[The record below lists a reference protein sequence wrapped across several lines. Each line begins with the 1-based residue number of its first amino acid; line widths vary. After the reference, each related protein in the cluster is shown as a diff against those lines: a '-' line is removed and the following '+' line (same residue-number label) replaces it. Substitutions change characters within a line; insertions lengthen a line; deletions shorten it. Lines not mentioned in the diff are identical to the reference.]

1 MNKNKKTLLLVLVFV
16 LLLGGAYILYN
27 QLSGQVAR
35 DSIVVTQEAGSISG
49 TQETQAPE
57 ASPQAE
63 KETPAETEAPA
74 QEEAPAA
81 PDFTV
86 LDADG
91 QEVRLTDMRG
101 TPVVLNFWASWC
113 PPCKSEMPDFEEAS
127 KTYEGKV
134 AFMMVNLTDGGRETV
149 DTAKAYIEEQG
160 YTFPIYFDTQQ
171 EAAIGYGVVSIPTTI
186 PYGRFLL
193 GMAWYPSPPPISSTP
208 RGAWWPMAGAP
219 WIRAPWS
226 RVSA

>member
-1 MNKNKKTLLLVLVFV
+1 MSKNAKTLILVLVFV
-16 LLLGGAYILYN
+16 LLLGGAYLLYN

-35 DSIVVTQEAGSISG
+35 DSIVVTQEAGSVSS

-63 KETPAETEAPA
+63 EEAPAETEASA
-74 QEEAPAA
+74 QDEPPMA

-91 QEVRLTDMRG
+91 QEVRLSDMQG

-113 PPCKSEMPDFEEAS
+113 PPCKSEMPDFEEAN
-127 KTYEGKV
+127 KAYAGKV
-134 AFMMVNLTDGGRETV
+134 AFMMVNLTDGSRETV

-160 YTFPIYFDTQQ
+160 YTFPVYFDTQQ
-171 EAAIGYGVVSIPTTI
+171 EAAVGYGVVSIPTTYFI
-186 PYGRFLL
+186 DAQGGVVAYGQGALDQSALEQGIGMIL
-193 GMAWYPSPPPISSTP
+193 GE
-208 RGAWWPMAGAP
+208 
-219 WIRAPWS
+219 
-226 RVSA
+226 

>member
-35 DSIVVTQEAGSISG
+35 DSIVVTQEAGSVSSA
-49 TQETQAPE
+49 QETQAPE

-63 KETPAETEAPA
+63 EETPAETEAPA

-91 QEVRLTDMRG
+91 QEVRLSDMQG

-160 YTFPIYFDTQQ
+160 YTFPVYFDTQQ
-171 EAAIGYGVVSIPTTI
+171 EAAAGYGVVSIPTTYFI
-186 PYGRFLL
+186 DAQGGVVAYGQGALDQSALEQGIGMIL
-193 GMAWYPSPPPISSTP
+193 GE
-208 RGAWWPMAGAP
+208 
-219 WIRAPWS
+219 
-226 RVSA
+226 

>member
-1 MNKNKKTLLLVLVFV
+1 MQGKKSLFVILLVLVLV
-16 LLLGGAYILYN
+16 MGGAYALYGR
-27 QLSGQVAR
+27 LSAGAEP
-35 DSIVVTQEAGSISG
+35 DLVTPETEDTDPAGSDDSSG
-49 TQETQAPE
+49 GFSDAPGAGE
-57 ASPQAE
+57 IDEPIQ
-63 KETPAETEAPA
+63 
-74 QEEAPAA
+74 A

-86 LDADG
+86 YDADG
-91 QEVRLTDMRG
+91 SEVSLSDYAG

-171 EAAIGYGVVSIPTTI
+171 EAAIGYGVVSIPTTYFIDAQGGVVAYGQGALDQSALEQGIGMI
-186 PYGRFLL
+186 PGE
-193 GMAWYPSPPPISSTP
+193 
-208 RGAWWPMAGAP
+208 
-219 WIRAPWS
+219 
-226 RVSA
+226 

>member
-63 KETPAETEAPA
+63 EETPAETEAPA

-86 LDADG
+86 LDTDG
-91 QEVRLTDMRG
+91 QEVRLSDMQG

-160 YTFPIYFDTQQ
+160 YTSPFTSTPSRRPPQ
-171 EAAIGYGVVSIPTTI
+171 AMG
-186 PYGRFLL
+186 
-193 GMAWYPSPPPISSTP
+193 WYPFPPPISSTP
-208 RGAWWPMAGAP
+208 RGAWWPMARAR
-219 WIRAPWS
+219 WTRAPWS

>member
-1 MNKNKKTLLLVLVFV
+1 MYKR
-16 LLLGGAYILYN
+16 
-27 QLSGQVAR
+27 Q
-35 DSIVVTQEAGSISG
+35 
-49 TQETQAPE
+49 
-57 ASPQAE
+57 PQAE
-63 KETPAETEAPA
+63 EESPAETEAPA

-86 LDADG
+86 LDTDG
-91 QEVRLTDMRG
+91 QEVRLSDMQG

-171 EAAIGYGVVSIPTTI
+171 EAAIGYGVVSIPTTYFI
-186 PYGRFLL
+186 DAQGGVVAYGQGALDQSALEQGIGMIL
-193 GMAWYPSPPPISSTP
+193 GE
-208 RGAWWPMAGAP
+208 
-219 WIRAPWS
+219 
-226 RVSA
+226 